1 MLNTKKFFVTFVSLM
16 LSIVLL
22 MSNVMMVQ
30 TGTYPGVDPYPAHPN
45 KLLAVVGNIPEFGY
59 YGGYFAMWD
68 RIMPSLASVLGFSSA
83 IGGNYYAMSDDWS
96 FWDLIWDDP
105 GWQYSTQD
113 TYGTAPGGWDLTA
126 VEWWMMP
133 TGQLWN
139 DAIIL
144 SSMQPPAGFNIFP
157 YLNDRS
163 DELYWKYQSV
173 FAAADRKYWID
184 QWQLELLR
192 NPPAVNVYSPY
203 TYELMGSYIEHYYG
217 TVWWYDIDDMRINYT
232 KVDELHTAGY
242 IPGEEYTRLMAGTL
256 KYGVTEDWWNFNPLF
271 VATYTEEQ
279 MANIISH
286 TLYSLSLKEWP
297 KPGEKADPMKYYTKP
312 DLAAGPI
319 VFSEDKMVATI
330 PLKEGITWSD
340 GVPFNASDVKF
351 TLDMNLIGAAKAV
364 ARGDFAP
371 IVQQVNIVNASAVE
385 LVLHRPYADLECIL
399 SNSWGLAIVPWH
411 SYKDISPSALR
422 GHATNWNWEVAK
434 TTPVIGPFELDTATT
449 AYLRFV
455 KNDDWWGSSYGLTLH
470 DTVNEIWLV
479 KAEDAATRFA
489 QLQTHALDFGE
500 YPTSPTGDFEAL
512 MGRPDLSVFLSPYP
526 ATNPVWFN
534 FNNPYLS
541 NRYVRLAIAYAI
553 PYDPICSE
561 VIGGWGVKD
570 WVKGGTLLHP
580 WFYYTDAEN
589 TTVSLYNDAA
599 AIYDLNPTLAQAYLN
614 MWKLSRFAHAP
625 NPYTPADPEYWTGE
639 WVNGPVGDAD
649 FNGIVELDDFLLWIE
664 NLGNTEAQHD
674 FLPGNDEDADF
685 DNDNAVGTYDYL
697 RWNEHIGTEY
707 PPVPHDY

>member
-1 MLNTKKFFVTFVSLM
+1 MLNTKKFFVTFVSLV

-30 TGTYPGVDPYPAHPN
+30 AGTYPGVDPYPAHPN
-45 KLLAVVGNIPEFGY
+45 KLLAVVGNFPEWGY

-68 RIMPSLASVLGFSSA
+68 RIMPSLSSVLGFSSA

-96 FWDLIWDDP
+96 FWDVIWDEP

-113 TYGTAPGGWDLTA
+113 VSGTAPGGWDLTA
-126 VEWWMMP
+126 IEWWCMP
-133 TGQLWN
+133 TGMLWN

-144 SSMQPPAGFNIFP
+144 SAMTPPTGFNIFP

-163 DELYWKYQSV
+163 DELYWKYQGA
-173 FAAADRKYWID
+173 FTAADRKYWID

-203 TYELMGSYIEHYYG
+203 TYELISTYVEHYYR
-217 TVWWYDIDDMRINYT
+217 TSWWYDIDDMRINYT
-232 KVDELHTAGY
+232 KVDELHDAEY
-242 IPGEEYTRLMAGTL
+242 ISDVEYGRIKAGTL

-271 VATYTEEQ
+271 VATYTEET

-297 KPGEKADPMKYYTKP
+297 EPGEAADLTKCYIKP
-312 DLAAGPI
+312 DLAAGPAI
-319 VFSEDKMVATI
+319 FSGDGMVATI
-330 PLKEGITWSD
+330 PLKTGITWSD
-340 GVPFNASDVKF
+340 GVPFNASDVKY
-351 TLDMNLIGAAKAV
+351 TLDLNLIGPAKAV

-371 IVQQVNIVNASAVE
+371 IVNEVNIVNEYTIE
-385 LVLHRPYADLECIL
+385 LVLHRPYADLETIL
-399 SNSWGLAIVPWH
+399 SNSWGLAIRPWH
-411 SYKDISPSALR
+411 YYKDISPSALR
-422 GHATNWNWEVAK
+422 GHETNWDWTVAK
-434 TTPVIGPFELDTATT
+434 DVPVIGPYKLEAATT

-455 KNDDWWGSSYGLTLH
+455 KNDNWWGPSYGYTLH

-479 KAEDAATRFA
+479 KVEDAATRFA
-489 QLQTHALDFGE
+489 QLTTHELDFGE
-500 YPTSPTGDFEAL
+500 YPTSPVGDFEAL
-512 MGRPDLSVFLSPYP
+512 IGRPDLGVFLAPYV

-553 PYDPICSE
+553 PYDTIASE
-561 VIGGWGVKD
+561 VLGGWGVKD

-580 WFYYTDAEN
+580 WFYYTDAAN

-599 AIYDLNPTLAQAYLN
+599 ATYDLNPTLAQAYLD
-614 MWKLSRFAHAP
+614 MWKLSRVAHAP
-625 NPYTPADPEYWTGE
+625 KAGGE

-664 NLGNTEAQHD
+664 NLGNTEAEHA

-685 DNDNAVGTYDYL
+685 DNSNFVDLDDYL